1 VRLAIARGG
10 PLEAWSTLDAAI
22 ATFVVSAIATTAASL
37 VRPPLNP
44 VGPIPILLAI
54 AAFCVAA
61 LTRQPAPSLAWIATI
76 AGSFAASSIPIDQA
90 RAADPG
96 QLGVGPWIG
105 LAIPASLGAIIT
117 LGLAARY
124 ATRPERRLGSPAVA
138 ISVGLVA
145 WLIVACLTTIGLIAA
160 GLARADPAFTWV
172 DLATAPI
179 GGFVRFVVVVT
190 ALGVLADVRA
200 GYERARDHAGD
211 GSPNGSPAAGTTAA
225 GTPAPRSAARL
236 RALAIATARER
247 VPGQSAADE
256 ATVAAE
262 RTRLA
267 GDLHATVLP
276 GLRRAIA
283 EAESGGDPDTL
294 ARQLRTIDLELERL
308 MADRW
313 PVVLEAFGL
322 VAALEDLAER
332 VEADGSVA
340 VSIDVERAGERPPPA
355 VERAAWRVAQLAIDN
370 AARHA
375 AATSITVT
383 VSLAP
388 ERVTLAIADDG
399 QGFDAVTPGALRPGA
414 RGLADASRRAAAV
427 GGTVHIATEP
437 GAGTTVRFA
446 WAAPRS

>member
-1 VRLAIARGG
+1 VRLAISRGR
-10 PLEAWSTLDAAI
+10 PLPRWSSLDVAIAVFVATAI
-22 ATFVVSAIATTAASL
+22 ATAVAGLGRPAIS
-37 VRPPLNP
+37 PI
-44 VGPIPILLAI
+44 GPIPILLAL

-61 LTRQPAPSLAWIATI
+61 LTRRPAPSLAWIAAI
-76 AGSFAASSIPIDQA
+76 AGSYAASSISIDQA

-105 LAIPASLGAIIT
+105 LAIPASIGAVVT

-124 ATRPERRLGSPAVA
+124 ATRPERHLGSVAVA
-138 ISVGLVA
+138 ISVGLVI

-160 GLARADPAFTWV
+160 GEARPDPAFTWV
-172 DLATAPI
+172 DVATAPI
-179 GGFVRFVVVVT
+179 AGFVRFVVVVT
-190 ALGVLADVRA
+190 SLGVLADVRA
-200 GYERARDHAGD
+200 GYERAREHS
-211 GSPNGSPAAGTTAA
+211 GSRGPTGASADTIA
-225 GTPAPRSAARL
+225 GTPASGSAAGL
-236 RALAIATARER
+236 WAIASATLREL

-313 PVVLEAFGL
+313 PVVLDAFGL
-322 VAALEDLAER
+322 VAALEDLAEQ
-332 VEADGSVA
+332 VEADGSLAVA
-340 VSIDVERAGERPPPA
+340 IDVERTGERPPPA

-375 AATSITVT
+375 AASAITVT
-383 VSLAP
+383 VAVDRT
-388 ERVTLAIADDG
+388 RVALAIADDG
-399 QGFDAVTPGALRPGA
+399 RGFDAGAAGAIRVGA
-414 RGLADASRRAAAV
+414 RGLADANQRAAVV
-427 GGTVHIATEP
+427 GA
-437 GAGTTVRFA
+437 TVRIES
-446 WAAPRS
+446 APDRGTIVRFDWVAPPR